1 MTLDLFRTRLP
12 ERSLAR
18 HGPSP
23 IVIREPSSAPSG
35 ALSPWRRWVAALI
48 VVILAIAVCEQPA
61 SAGGRVHRY
70 TVPPKILVLRGV
82 FEVFSLGMN
91 DLTKKLACRG
101 YDVKVTSWSLAL
113 HEVECS
119 DQQPYVIIG
128 HSLGGR
134 MCGWVPRKLMK
145 CGKRVPLVI
154 IVDANL
160 MKPIPPNV
168 ERCLNLYVTNP
179 FGIFHGSPV
188 RGESPCTEIINWDVS
203 QGQPSCFQ
211 GGVNHFD
218 IDATPWVH
226 QIIIDEIEETFPS
239 PLEMAMAGK
248 DRSINNCRSYARQSV
263 DRQRKPRS
271 GDRSYQDRCDS
282 YFSADAKPARG
293 TETTLDAPFEVALP
307 APDALLSLSRTRG
320 IPWSSSREEIFGPHR
335 AQRSPLLFW
344 KPERAQ
350 RSPLLSWKPERP
362 ESTSQSTAR

>member
-1 MTLDLFRTRLP
+1 MTLDLFRTRQP

-18 HGPSP
+18 HGPP
-23 IVIREPSSAPSG
+23 PRVIRKPSSAPG
-35 ALSPWRRWVAALI
+35 PALSPGRRWAAALI
-48 VVILAIAVCEQPA
+48 VMVLTTAACEQSAPA
-61 SAGGRVHRY
+61 RDQVHRY
-70 TVPPKILVLRGV
+70 TLPPKILVLRGV

-101 YDVKVTSWSLAL
+101 YDVRVTSWSLAL
-113 HEVECS
+113 HEAQCA

-134 MCGWVPRKLMK
+134 MCGWVPRKLMN

-160 MKPIPPNV
+160 MKPIPANV
-168 ERCLNLYVTNP
+168 DRCLNLYVTNP

-226 QIIIDEIEETFPS
+226 QIIIDELEETFPS
-239 PLEMAMAGK
+239 PLAMATSGK
-248 DRSINNCRSYARQSV
+248 DWSNNCRSYARQSV
-263 DRQRKPRS
+263 DRQRKPPS
-271 GDRSYQDRCDS
+271 GDRSYQNSHDS
-282 YFSADAKPARG
+282 YVSADAKPARG
-293 TETTLDAPFEVALP
+293 ADVALDAPFEITLP
-307 APDALLSLSRTRG
+307 APDELPSLSRTPS
-320 IPWSSSREEIFGPHR
+320 IPWSPSREGIF
-335 AQRSPLLFW
+335 A
-344 KPERAQ
+344 PERAQ
-350 RSPLLSWKPERP
+350 RTPLLSWRP
-362 ESTSQSTAR
+362 DRPKSTSQSSAR